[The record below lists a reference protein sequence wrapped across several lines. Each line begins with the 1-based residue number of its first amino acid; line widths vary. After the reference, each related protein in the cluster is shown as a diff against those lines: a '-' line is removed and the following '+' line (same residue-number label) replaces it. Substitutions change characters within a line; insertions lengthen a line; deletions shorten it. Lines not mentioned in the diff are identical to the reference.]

1 MSNGSQC
8 DGIDNCGD
16 YSDEANCPCP
26 TQDMFRFGKKK
37 SAAKQLKGAA
47 VRGAAVRG
55 AAVRGAAVRG
65 AAVWKQL

>member
-26 TQDMFRFGKKK
+26 TQDMFRFVKLNKKQQQ
-37 SAAKQLKGAA
+37 SNLGEQL
-47 VRGAAVRG
+47 
-55 AAVRGAAVRG
+55 
-65 AAVWKQL
+65 